1 MKLTFK
7 DIEDKGLLIYRYVRG
22 SHVYGTNIETSDI
35 DEGGVYI
42 APNEQ
47 LLGLGFDYQD
57 EISDE
62 KHDTCWWELGKFMRL
77 ILKSNPTVLE
87 ALFIPDDKVLYE
99 HPIMT
104 EIKKH
109 RDKFITK
116 QCFMPFGGYAVSQIK
131 KAQGQD
137 KKIHWDVAQMV
148 RKTPLDFTYTFA
160 KQGSMN
166 IQDWLEERGLDQR
179 NIGLVN
185 IPNMQDVYGAYYDF
199 GQHIRLAGIT
209 KEYFCDVDN
218 YKTDKFIKYCYNTLI
233 DEWDRDNMTYNY
245 NIERIWVEH
254 STPIGGYC
262 GIISPNMDSNEIR
275 FSSHVTFSSVKKGE
289 EPICWV
295 AYNENGYKS
304 HCTRYKEYLEWK
316 ANRNKARYENNL
328 EGKEKENVDK
338 FYDAKNMGHCFRLI
352 AMATEVAKGE
362 GLKLCRT
369 GIDADF
375 LIDVRNRKYTYTEL
389 MNNLEKKKA
398 EMDDAIAKSTI
409 SDIIPIEIINK
420 LLLEARQ
427 TFNNK

>member
-7 DIEDKGLLIYRYVRG
+7 DIEDKGLLLYRYVRG
-22 SHVYGTNIETSDI
+22 SHVYGTNIASSDV

-47 LLGLGFDYQD
+47 LLGLGLDYQD
-57 EISDE
+57 EISDD
-62 KHDTCWWELGKFMRL
+62 KHDTCWWEIGKFMRL

-87 ALFIPDDKVLYE
+87 ALFIPDDKVIYE

-104 EIKKH
+104 EIKKY
-109 RDKFITK
+109 RNLFITK
-116 QCFMPFGGYAVSQIK
+116 QCFMPFGGYAISQIK

-148 RKTPLDFTYTFA
+148 RKTPLDFVFTFS
-160 KQGSMN
+160 KQGSTN
-166 IQDWLEERGLDQR
+166 IQKWLAERGLDQR

-209 KEYFCDVDN
+209 KEYFCD
-218 YKTDKFIKYCYNTLI
+218 KS
-233 DEWDRDNMTYNY
+233 NY
-245 NIERIWVEH
+245 NDDFISFCFHYLGDSCDKEYLNYEDVMEIIWEEH

-262 GIISPNMDSNEIR
+262 GIVSPNMDSNEIR

-289 EPICWV
+289 EPLCWI
-295 AYNENGYKS
+295 AYNENGYKQ
-304 HCTRYKEYLEWK
+304 HCTKYKEYLDWK
-316 ANRNKARYENNL
+316 KNRNKARYENNL

-389 MNNLEKKKA
+389 MTKLEEKKK
-398 EMDDAIAKSTI
+398 EMDDAINESTI
-409 SDIIPIEIINK
+409 SDTIPVDIINEILIK
-420 LLLEARQ
+420 AREE
-427 TFNNK
+427 FNNQ